1 MTIEEWRTNVL
12 DHIERLAG
20 PTAKQQITEKWSEHA
35 ARERVEVTVL
45 GPYSSGKSS
54 LIRRLVVDAGVSVPP
69 WLTVSA
75 RPETFELN
83 EVAAGEVSFTD
94 APGFGGGRE
103 QHDELAQEAL
113 ALSDA
118 FLLVVPPSLL
128 TTDRSFASAVLS
140 GEFFFDAPGGDLA
153 SVTVAVIGQADVL
166 GIDPADDPVGMRE
179 LADRKRAE
187 LVDQLRSEVDS
198 PLDDLTVHCV
208 AADPYEAQ
216 ARTALPVASDFD
228 PYRAWDGIDQLSATL
243 AQLAERR
250 EELRGRAEVRFL
262 CLAARGIA
270 AHQAALL
277 DEQRSSAEDLQRRAA
292 ELSSIRKRV
301 DALVE
306 SAKVDLQD
314 ALERLFTE
322 LGVEIADASDAARD
336 RVNARMQDVIERWVR
351 RSNPR
356 LEEIISDANA
366 AIDTRLASAVA
377 QRTDDFLRSLQVARP
392 AEPSRPDQHAR
403 VIKIIEDANG
413 QMQYF
418 ARTAFEHDL
427 HRTLDDF
434 LRPRFPNL
442 PPLGQITKQDLDKTL
457 GAATAVVG
465 ILSEGVRFHQDHVEA
480 KRELEAR
487 EAARTKL
494 RAAAGDL
501 ADQVVEGSGD
511 EPGWRASADAV
522 LDALR
527 DQLKLPLED
536 AAIRRRLA
544 SIVDQQALVVELRD
558 LVTEG
563 ATLASASARSPFAT
577 PHHAS
582 KPPQ

>member
-1 MTIEEWRTNVL
+1 MTIDEWRTNVL

-20 PTAKQQITEKWSEHA
+20 PTATQQITEKWSEHA

-75 RPETFELN
+75 RPETFEQN
-83 EVAAGEVSFTD
+83 EVAAGAVSFTD

-166 GIDPADDPVGMRE
+166 GIDPADDPAGMRD

-187 LVDQLRSEVDS
+187 LVDQLRAEVDS

-301 DALVE
+301 DALIE

-336 RVNARMQDVIERWVR
+336 RANARMQDVIERWVR
-351 RSNPR
+351 RSNPK
-356 LEEIISDANA
+356 LEEIMSDASA
-366 AIDTRLASAVA
+366 SVEARLESPAA
-377 QRTDDFLRSLQVARP
+377 QRTDAFLRSLQVEPP
-392 AEPSRPDQHAR
+392 AEKNRPDQHAR
-403 VIKIIEDANG
+403 VITILEDANA
-413 QMQYF
+413 QMQQF

-427 HRTLDDF
+427 HRTLDEF
-434 LRPRFPNL
+434 LRPRFPKL
-442 PPLGQITKQDLDKTL
+442 PPLGQITQQDLDKTL
-457 GAATAVVG
+457 GAATTVVE
-465 ILSEGVRFHQDHVEA
+465 ILSEGIRFHQDHVEA

-487 EAARTKL
+487 QDLRAKL

-501 ADQVVEGSGD
+501 ADDVIEGSGG

-527 DQLKLPLED
+527 DQLRLPPDD
-536 AAIRRRLA
+536 AAAGRLLEN
-544 SIVDQQALVVELRD
+544 VNEQQALVDQLRQ
-558 LVTEG
+558 LVAEG
-563 ATLASASARSPFAT
+563 ATVTFAT
-577 PHHAS
+577 
-582 KPPQ
+582 